1 MYIHI
6 PPISEEDTHT
16 LFHRRTHTPLFQRRT
31 HTPLFQGGS
40 SEIGVCVSSSENE
53 VCMSSF
59 EIQVHA
65 FRRTPPYFTEGQCTP
80 SQSCYPGAKVR
91 VNSREAR

>member
-16 LFHRRTHTPLFQRRT
+16 PIS
-31 HTPLFQGGS
+31 GGS
-40 SEIGVCVSSSENE
+40 SEICVSSSENE
-53 VCMSSF
+53 VCISSF

-80 SQSCYPGAKVR
+80 SQSCYMYKTIVIKQ
-91 VNSREAR
+91 